1 MPKKTPEGTPPHVIS
16 GRHIREINEQIERAR
31 QEWDM
36 VPASDPIVMGDDQ
49 GTYRELYVRMK
60 YKDE

>member
-1 MPKKTPEGTPPHVIS
+1 MIS
-16 GRHIREINEQIERAR
+16 ARHLRELNEKIEKAR

-36 VPASDPIVMGDDQ
+36 IPASDPMVMDQ

>member
-16 GRHIREINEQIERAR
+16 ARFLNELNEKIEKAR

-36 VPASDPIVMGDDQ
+36 IPASDPVYTDEGPFV
-49 GTYRELYVRMK
+49 GFYVRMK

>member
-16 GRHIREINEQIERAR
+16 ARFLNELNEKIEKAR

-36 VPASDPIVMGDDQ
+36 IPASDPMVMDQ